1 MSAPR
6 TLTFFGGAATPTGSM
21 MLLEAAGARVLLDAG
36 LFEGAVAQAD
46 AKNRDLPLDPKRV
59 DALLLSQAGLA
70 YAGRVPQ
77 LVRHGYRGPIY
88 ATPGARDTAAILL
101 AEAALDFE
109 AAGDASL
116 YGLADV
122 VAAQELF
129 VGQPYHRP
137 LHLRRNLVFEFSDA
151 GHVLGSSSIELR
163 TGEGGSHRIV
173 YSGCVGRPGS
183 PLLRDPE
190 SVPGQV
196 DTLIVG
202 SPFAHEEHA
211 TFADAQTQLAA
222 LINNAVARG
231 GQIIVPASSLGPI
244 HEFVRAIQDL
254 WRQGRIPEIPIW
266 MDTPTPVCLP
276 TMIRLHPE
284 SIARS
289 AAAYSGQDGAFD
301 SALLRYVSSDSAA
314 RSRVDALEGPA
325 IIVAPS
331 ETADSGRSAH
341 HFRRCLEDVRHTVL
355 FLSFLEE
362 GSVGRL
368 LQDGAEHVMI
378 QDRMVERKAAVETL
392 TAYSGHA
399 GGEEMRDWVRALGGP
414 IKRAFVVH
422 GDDLAVAMMVTILR
436 EEGVR
441 DVIVPREGES
451 FPF

>member
-6 TLTFFGGAATPTGSM
+6 TLTFFGGAATATGSM

-36 LFEGAVAQAD
+36 FFQGNVAEAD
-46 AKNRDLPLDPKRV
+46 AKNRELPLDPKRV

-88 ATPGARDTAAILL
+88 ATPGARDVAAILL
-101 AEAALDFE
+101 AEAALDLE
-109 AAGDASL
+109 AAGDAAL

-122 VAAQELF
+122 VTTQELF
-129 VGQPYHRP
+129 VGQPYHRA

-151 GHVLGSSSIELR
+151 GHVLGSASIELR

-173 YSGCVGRPGS
+173 YSGCVGRSGS

-190 SVPGQV
+190 AVPGEV

-202 SPFAHEEHA
+202 SPFAHEAHA
-211 TFADAQTQLAA
+211 SFVDAQSQLAV
-222 LINNAVARG
+222 LINDAVARG

-244 HEFVRAIQDL
+244 HEFVRAVQEL
-254 WRQGRIPEIPIW
+254 WRLGKIPELPIW

-284 SIARS
+284 SIAHS
-289 AAAYSGQDGAFD
+289 ASAYRGEGGSFD
-301 SALLRYVSSDSAA
+301 KALLHYIGDDDA
-314 RSRVDALEGPA
+314 RTRLDTFAGPA

-331 ETADSGRSAH
+331 ETGDSGRSAH
-341 HFRRCLEDVRHTVL
+341 HFRRCLEDVRHTII

-368 LQDGAEHVMI
+368 LQDGAERVTIEDHI
-378 QDRMVERKAAVETL
+378 VERKAAVETL
-392 TAYSGHA
+392 AAYSGHA
-399 GGEEMRDWVRALGGP
+399 GGEEMRAWVQALGGP

-422 GDDLAVAMMVTILR
+422 GDDLAVATMVTILR